1 MKFIKLLC
9 LIAFLF
15 FVVLFLFGCSVKAS
29 SNNNGT
35 EKCNISTSSGT
46 VYKNIDKRTVNFDRN
61 DYILN
66 FRNEENKTIS
76 TNSFTTIC
84 DGTTF

>member
-9 LIAFLF
+9 LVALLF
-15 FVVLFLFGCSVKAS
+15 FVVLFLFGCSVEAS

-35 EKCNISTSSGT
+35 EKCSISTSSGT
-46 VYKNIDKRTVNFDRN
+46 VYRNIDKRTVNFDRN

-66 FRNEENKTIS
+66 FRNEENKTVS

-84 DGTTF
+84 DGTAF

>member
-1 MKFIKLLC
+1 MFSCSFIFDC
-9 LIAFLF
+9 IIFIWMF
-15 FVVLFLFGCSVKAS
+15 
-29 SNNNGT
+29 SNNNVI

>member
-9 LIAFLF
+9 LVALLFLI
-15 FVVLFLFGCSVKAS
+15 VLFLFGCSVEAS
-29 SNNNGT
+29 NNNNGT

-46 VYKNIDKRTVNFDRN
+46 VYRNIDKRTVNFDRN

-84 DGTTF
+84 DGTVF

>member
-1 MKFIKLLC
+1 MKFIKLFC
-9 LIAFLF
+9 LIAFIF
-15 FVVLFLFGCSVKAS
+15 FVVLFLFGCSVEAS
-29 SNNNGT
+29 SNNGA

-46 VYKNIDKRTVNFDRN
+46 IYRDIDKRTVNFDRN

-66 FRNEENKTIS
+66 FRNEDNKTIS

-84 DGTTF
+84 DGIAF